1 MILTRL
7 LMFSMLFVFLYSCA
21 TQRTYI
27 NTENKSDTDKKYANI
42 LFLHYGRDFENRK
55 TIENEVTYWLRDK
68 GYRVTPSIDVYEN
81 SILPSTEV
89 IKRTIKAGMFDGL
102 MVSRV
107 RDIKEKDM
115 HSDTQG
121 RYTSYDPNA
130 VTYYSWFDRQ
140 ANMNTQGYSFQ
151 EKEFVVETRLF
162 DAETEKVV
170 YSIITKSYDSE
181 SFDFVVESFS
191 KSIVKAMNRSKLL
204 QQAEKN

>member
-1 MILTRL
+1 MILIRL
-7 LMFSMLFVFLYSCA
+7 LIISAVLVSLSHCA
-21 TQRTYI
+21 SQQTYI
-27 NTENKSDTDKKYANI
+27 NSENKSDIDKKYANI

-55 TIENEVTYWLRDK
+55 TIENEVAYWLRDK
-68 GYRVTPSIDVYEN
+68 GYQVTPSIDVYEN
-81 SILPSTEV
+81 SVLPSPEV

-102 MVSRV
+102 LISRV

-121 RYTSYDPNA
+121 RYSSYDPNI

-151 EKEFVVETRLF
+151 EKAFVVETRLF

-170 YSIITKSYDSE
+170 YSVITKSYDSE
-181 SFDFVVESFS
+181 SFDFVVENFS
-191 KSIVKAMNRSKLL
+191 KSIVKTLNKSKLL
-204 QQAEKN
+204 ERTEDK